1 MTLPSEPALH
11 KLQFYVTTPYKCG
24 YLPHKLAQSLIAAPH
39 HLVNAHVYNGL
50 IQQGFRRSGKFA
62 YRPHCEHCNAC
73 IPVRVVLSEFAPTR
87 SQKRAFKQHGDLAAR
102 IMPVSYH
109 QDHFELYASYQAL
122 RHADDEPGNTSET
135 KDEAEQYRQFLC
147 ESNVESLM
155 VEFRDTENQIK
166 IVSVIDVVSDGVS
179 AVYTFYDATET
190 KASYG
195 TSFKRASYGTSI
207 KRASY
212 GTYAIMWL
220 AEWAKNLDLPYLYL
234 GYWIKDSP
242 KMAYKQAFRP
252 QERLVGGEWIIIPT
266 SDEVAP
272 A

>member
-11 KLQFYVTTPYKCG
+11 KLQFYVTTPYRCG
-24 YLPHKLAQSLIAAPH
+24 YLPNKLAQSLIAAPH

-62 YRPHCEHCNAC
+62 YRPHCEHCSAC
-73 IPVRVVLSEFAPTR
+73 ILVRVVLREFAPSR
-87 SQKRAFKQHGDLAAR
+87 SQKRAFKQHSDLTAR
-102 IMPVSYH
+102 IMPVSYN
-109 QDHFELYASYQAL
+109 QDQFELYASYQAL
-122 RHADDEPGNTSET
+122 RHADDELGNTPEA

-155 VEFRDTENQIK
+155 VEFRNASNQIK

-190 KASYG
+190 KSIYG
-195 TSFKRASYGTSI
+195 TSL

-212 GTYAIMWL
+212 GTYAIMWI
-220 AEWAKNLDLPYLYL
+220 AEWAKNLGLPYLYL

-252 QERLVGGEWIIIPT
+252 QEKLVDGEWVIIPA
-266 SDEVAP
+266 SDEVTP